1 MVAQPVEADS
11 TTFTTTDVQVSKPI
25 DKSLTFPL
33 RKQQGANNVSTILEF
48 LGKPRRLLS
57 GNWTP
62 ASGNNTELQS
72 FRSFDVSQMPAAI
85 SSKLL
90 GFSGIRFTTN
100 IKLVLNA
107 TPFQAGKLALRYYP
121 NGRQTQSKMAL
132 HTASRI
138 ALSQLPGGEMT
149 TMEKALEIKIPFTSY
164 QEYYE
169 LAGSDQRDPILFTLR
184 VFSPLVN
191 GPAATSPNAG
201 YSVWIWYT
209 DVELFGASSAVPQSA
224 PLKKKGAPTSEE
236 ERPLST
242 WLSASS
248 KLASSLSS
256 IPIISG
262 ISGPSAVWLKM
273 ASGLAH
279 SLGYSR
285 PVDSEPIR
293 TMAPHY
299 MVSVPNCD
307 GLSNSSV
314 LAWNRDA
321 RARLITDY
329 SPSGMD
335 ETSVAFIKRQW
346 SFIGDIP
353 WSTADADAAELMSI
367 RLAPGVSACR
377 GGTPFIPFG
386 GEVITGAGTSL
397 ASIDFLA
404 FLTRHYRG
412 GLELC
417 FKFVKTGFHSGS
429 IQFSY
434 DINRQSPNDPVPAM
448 TLAATAPLHRTIVDI
463 QDGESVC
470 LAFPFVSQADFL
482 ETYESFGR
490 CRVHVVNRLV
500 APETVPSSVVIQVYV
515 RGMEDLEFTGI
526 SNQNGLQPSVREPVI
541 VPQGMDVE
549 KSDEIICQ
557 PIGDALAMQDQSGIQ
572 MMDSMSESITSLLQF
587 AKMGNHISFRT
598 TNSNPSFIFNPS
610 AWTTATQ
617 NAAGTQQKAPFALCN
632 IMQAIRGCYA
642 YQRGG
647 YEINVLPPVSTAN
660 LNGNV
665 YAWTDYNFGTPPT
678 FETNANDLDF
688 EVTSFGAGITTRE
701 FGFKSFRTSNNGKY
715 GLSITIPYKNR
726 YRVSPIYPHPQTAGV
741 NSVGSNGTDFTDR
754 TRVGIGA
761 NQQSAI
767 LLRGAED
774 YQLLYWVG
782 VPCFVVRTF

>member
-1 MVAQPVEADS
+1 MEGNSA
-11 TTFTTTDVQVSKPI
+11 TFTTTDVMVSKPI

-48 LGKPRRLLS
+48 LGKPRRLFS

-100 IKLVLNA
+100 VKLVLNA

-138 ALSQLPGGEMT
+138 ALSQMPGGEMT
-149 TMEKALEIKIPFTSY
+149 TMEKAMEIKIPFTSY

-169 LAGSDQRDPILFTLR
+169 LAGVDQRDPILFTLR

-224 PLKKKGAPTSEE
+224 PLKKKGAPASEE

-256 IPIISG
+256 IPMISG
-262 ISGPSAVWLKM
+262 ITGPSAVWLKM

-279 SLGYSR
+279 SFGYSR

-299 MVSVPNCD
+299 MASVPNCD
-307 GLSNSSV
+307 GLSSSSV

-321 RARLITDY
+321 RARLISDY

-335 ETSVAFIKRQW
+335 ETSISFIKRQW
-346 SFIGDIP
+346 SFVGDIP
-353 WSTADADAAELMSI
+353 WSTADADAAELISI
-367 RLAPGVSACR
+367 RLAPGISASK
-377 GGTPFIPFG
+377 GGVAFTPFG
-386 GEVITGAGTSL
+386 SETVVGSGTSL
-397 ASIDFLA
+397 TPIDFLA
-404 FLTRHYRG
+404 FMMRHYRG

-429 IQFSY
+429 LQFSY
-434 DINRQSPNDPVPAM
+434 DINRQSNFVPAATA
-448 TLAATAPLHRTIVDI
+448 TLASTAPLHRTIVDI
-463 QDGESVC
+463 QDGDSVC
-470 LAFPFVSQADFL
+470 LAFPFLSQADFL

-500 APETVPSSVVIQVYV
+500 APETVPSTVAIQVYV
-515 RGMEDLEFTGI
+515 RGMEDLEYSGI
-526 SNQNGLQPSVREPVI
+526 ANQNSMYAQVRDPVV
-541 VPQGMDVE
+541 VPQGITVE

-557 PIGDALAMQDQSGIQ
+557 PIGDALAMQDQNGIQ
-572 MMDSMSESITSLLQF
+572 MMDSMSESITSLLQL
-587 AKMGNHISFRT
+587 AKMGNHIVFRT
-598 TNSNPSFIFNPS
+598 DNTTTSFVFNPS
-610 AWTTATQ
+610 AWTT
-617 NAAGTQQKAPFALCN
+617 GTQTALGARVAFPFAFCN
-632 IMQAIRGCYA
+632 ILQAIRSCYA

-647 YEINVLPPVSTAN
+647 YEINVLPPIDKAKAS
-660 LNGNV
+660 GNV
-665 YAWTDYNFGTPPT
+665 YAWTDYNFGSPPT
-678 FETNANDLDF
+678 FETNNVDAVY
-688 EVTSFGAGITTRE
+688 EVTSYGAGTFARE
-701 FGFKSFRTSNNGKY
+701 YGFKSFRAANNGNY
-715 GLSITIPYKNR
+715 GLSITVPYKNR
-726 YRVSPIYPHPQTAGV
+726 YRVSLIYPYPQTGAV
-741 NSVGSNGTDFTDR
+741 NTTGAIATDFTDR
-754 TRVGIGA
+754 TRVGIA
-761 NQQSAI
+761 ADQQSAI
-767 LLRGAED
+767 LLRGGED
-774 YQLLYWVG
+774 YQLLYWIG
-782 VPCFVVRTF
+782 VPCLNTGSF